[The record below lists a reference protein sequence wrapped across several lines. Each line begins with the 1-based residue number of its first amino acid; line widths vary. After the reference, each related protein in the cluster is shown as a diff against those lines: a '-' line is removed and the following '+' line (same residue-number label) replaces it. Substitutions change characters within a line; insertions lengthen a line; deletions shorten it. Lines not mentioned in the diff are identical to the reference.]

1 MPNLAATLSTAPR
14 PCTAQPSAAAAR
26 RPAAYGRSH
35 RARALKTP
43 PPPTNKQQGCHPKPP
58 LDPRTRRSDPRTD
71 HESKHEDVGS
81 GGGGG
86 DGRAMAQRPL
96 PACSLPTTA
105 RGRDPRRQV
114 PDPRSRTAE
123 RASDSTAAAAPQPC
137 VRREK
142 HPATALLAATGLQ
155 WSAPTAVNRRGGEE
169 EASAVGQRAP
179 PGSQVQRVRR

>member
-1 MPNLAATLSTAPR
+1 MLVCSVIIVLDAAWLFR
-14 PCTAQPSAAAAR
+14 
-26 RPAAYGRSH
+26 
-35 RARALKTP
+35 L
-43 PPPTNKQQGCHPKPP
+43 
-58 LDPRTRRSDPRTD
+58 
-71 HESKHEDVGS
+71 KHEDVGS

-86 DGRAMAQRPL
+86 DGRAVAQRPL

-123 RASDSTAAAAPQPC
+123 RASDSTTTATAAPQPY

-155 WSAPTAVNRRGGEE
+155 WSAPAAARRRGWGGRGLGGGVES
-169 EASAVGQRAP
+169 SAREPGATRALADEP
-179 PGSQVQRVRR
+179 PLPPISIEKS